1 MRRWLGRPYSNSSW
15 LSTAATLAGHGHY
28 ESCHALGFGHDGHSC
43 HECAEGGVSG
53 VINGAATVTFV
64 ASGAIVWPQ
73 AIVMTLGAIFGGY
86 FGAHFAQKLPPSWI
100 RCFVLLVGSAMTVY
114 FFVRAYR

>member
-1 MRRWLGRPYSNSSW
+1 M
-15 LSTAATLAGHGHY
+15 AGHGHY

-43 HECAEGGVSG
+43 HEFAEGGVSG

-64 ASGAIVWPQ
+64 ASGAMVWPQ

>member
-1 MRRWLGRPYSNSSW
+1 M
-15 LSTAATLAGHGHY
+15 
-28 ESCHALGFGHDGHSC
+28 
-43 HECAEGGVSG
+43 
-53 VINGAATVTFV
+53 
-64 ASGAIVWPQ
+64 VWPQ